1 MDNINVNIHNNCACN
16 GSACPQEL
24 QLPGLLIPDMAYI
37 VNAENGLVLTDF
49 RGNVTQE
56 EMGCCNSQVWLFER
70 LESGA
75 YDIINQQTGNALS
88 LESLST
94 MDGVPI
100 VTRTDVG
107 NTIMQWRVI
116 THIILEGNDPAQDLA
131 SGTLRLARQFVN
143 VFSSKAITNPNGST
157 MAGTQ
162 MIQSTRLIF
171 GAMDQLFTLQARSSS

>member
-16 GSACPQEL
+16 GGVSSPEI
-24 QLPGLLIPDMAYI
+24 QLPNLLIPDMAYI
-37 VNAENGLVLTDF
+37 VNAENGLVLTDL
-49 RGNVTQE
+49 RGKVTQE
-56 EMGCCNSQVWLFER
+56 EMGCANTQIWLFER

-75 YDIINQQTGNALS
+75 YDIINQQSGNALS

-107 NTIMQWRVI
+107 NTIMQWRII
-116 THIILEGNDPAQDLA
+116 THIILEGNDPAQDLT

-143 VFSSKAITNPNGST
+143 VFSSKAITNPNGSN
-157 MAGTQ
+157 MPGTQ
-162 MIQSTRLIF
+162 MIQSTRIIF
-171 GAMDQLFTLQARSSS
+171 GAMDQLFTLQAVSSS